1 DAVRLDDVI
10 GGRWVVAHLGPA
22 SDGQAWRAAGV
33 PVVKILVPGSK
44 PNTDSVVDAD
54 GMLTR
59 WLDQKGASMVV
70 VRPDGFV
77 YAAAAEGQP
86 LPPPPTAFKA

>member
-1 DAVRLDDVI
+1 M
-10 GGRWVVAHLGPA
+10 VVHLGPHPI
-22 SDGQAWRAAGV
+22 GQAWRAAGV

-44 PNTDSVVDAD
+44 PSADSVVDAD

-59 WLDQKGASMVV
+59 WLDKKGASVVV

-77 YAAAAEGQP
+77 YAGAAEGQP
-86 LPPPPTAFKA
+86 LPLPPTGFKA

>member
-1 DAVRLDDVI
+1 M
-10 GGRWVVAHLGPA
+10 
-22 SDGQAWRAAGV
+22 
-33 PVVKILVPGSK
+33 PVLKILVPGSK
-44 PNTDSVVDAD
+44 PSTDSVVDAD

-59 WLDQKGASMVV
+59 WLDQKGASVVV

-86 LPPPPTAFKA
+86 LPPPPAGFKS

>member
-1 DAVRLDDVI
+1 MRLDDVI
-10 GGRWVVAHLGPA
+10 GGRWVVVHLGPA
-22 SDGQAWRAAGV
+22 SDCQAWRAAGV

-59 WLDQKGASMVV
+59 WLDRGAPRWWSCD
-70 VRPDGFV
+70 PTGSSTP
-77 YAAAAEGQP
+77 A
-86 LPPPPTAFKA
+86 PPKANRCQHPTGFKA